1 MTAEERDK
9 IILTAFV
16 KFLKAND
23 ALVQYRANYVK
34 EHPGYRAA
42 FFPLHKPDC
51 RTLSGMPRSFICS
64 AFSWDGTKEGRE
76 FWSNLSRKWGELLTI
91 LERTDYE
98 ISENISS
105 TFFTRCNEG

>member
-34 EHPGYRAA
+34 ERPGYRAA
-42 FFPLHKPDC
+42 FFPLHKSDC
-51 RTLSGMPRSFICS
+51 RTLSGTPCSFICT
-64 AFSWDGTKEGRE
+64 AFSWADTKEGRA
-76 FWSNLSRKWGELLTI
+76 FWSNLHCKWGELLTI
-91 LERTDYE
+91 LERNHYE

-105 TFFTRCNEG
+105 TFFTRCNKG

>member
-1 MTAEERDK
+1 MTTEERDK

-16 KFLKAND
+16 KFLKTND

-34 EHPGYRAA
+34 ERPGYRAA

-51 RTLSGMPRSFICS
+51 KTLSRIPHSFICT
-64 AFSWDGTKEGRE
+64 AFSWDETKEGHA
-76 FWSNLSRKWGELLTI
+76 FWSYLHYKWNMILTM
-91 LERTDYE
+91 LERNGYE

-105 TFFTRCNEG
+105 TFFTRCNKG